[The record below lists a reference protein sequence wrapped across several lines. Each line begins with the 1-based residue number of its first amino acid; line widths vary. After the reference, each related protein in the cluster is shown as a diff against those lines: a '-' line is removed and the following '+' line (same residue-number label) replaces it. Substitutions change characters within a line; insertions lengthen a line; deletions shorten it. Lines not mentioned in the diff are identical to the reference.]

1 MTRRSTRRSKKQQ
14 SSCMSSLANVAA
26 ALLLLLALILG
37 GAVCFVLV
45 GPGVGPVYDRI
56 NRFLAPSV
64 EDIDV
69 SQIEVVAGM
78 PTLVAVAQLPSPT
91 FTPEFSTLA
100 PTWTPIPEGPTGTP
114 VVFGTLRPSATPTIV
129 STLPSRTPTPTATN
143 TPTETP
149 TATPTGP
156 TPTPSP
162 TRSQYPFTK
171 TAISPFYLEN
181 RANGAG
187 CRWLGVAGV
196 VLDINQR
203 PVPVGSYVVHVWDGG
218 IDQRVTVGS
227 APAYGQ
233 SGWEQFLFDS
243 PVVRDYNVQ
252 LESPNGTVVSQVYR
266 VQTRASCDENLLQID
281 FVQNH

>member
-1 MTRRSTRRSKKQQ
+1 MANRANKQQ
-14 SSCMSSLANVAA
+14 SGCLATLANMSAVLLLLV
-26 ALLLLLALILG
+26 ALLLG
-37 GAVCFVLV
+37 GTLCFILV
-45 GPGVGPVYDRI
+45 GPGAGSVYERI
-56 NRFLAPSV
+56 SNFLAPSV

-69 SQIEVVAGM
+69 AAIEVGTGM
-78 PTLVAVAQLPSPT
+78 PTLIAAAQIPSAT
-91 FTPEFSTLA
+91 FTPQFPTLA
-100 PTWTPIPEGPTGTP
+100 PTWTAIPVGPTATTVP
-114 VVFGTLRPSATPTIV
+114 LSTLRPSVTPSIV
-129 STLPSRTPTPTATN
+129 PTLPSRTPTPTNTA
-143 TPTETP
+143 TPTDTP

-171 TAISPFYLEN
+171 TEISPIYLEN
-181 RANGAG
+181 RAGAG

-196 VLDINQR
+196 VLDVNQR
-203 PVPVGSYVVHVWDGG
+203 PVPAGSYLVHVWDNGV
-218 IDQRVTVGS
+218 DQRVAAGS
-227 APAYGQ
+227 APAYGL
-233 SGWEQFLFDS
+233 SGWEVVLFDS